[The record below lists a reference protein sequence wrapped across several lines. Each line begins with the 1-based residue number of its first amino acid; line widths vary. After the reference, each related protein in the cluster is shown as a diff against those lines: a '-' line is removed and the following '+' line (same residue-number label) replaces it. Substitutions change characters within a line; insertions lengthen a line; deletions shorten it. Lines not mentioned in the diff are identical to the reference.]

1 MEIYSNMEGGYQEA
15 NETILKSYYEGF
27 VDVNNPKYQTIK
39 NIAEEDEMN
48 LWGSIYHYNRK
59 YYPTRSRNYC
69 FISRVFRAKLNEI
82 KDNRILDT
90 PIANNQPKTHTKQP
104 PN

>member
-1 MEIYSNMEGGYQEA
+1 MEIYSNMEEGYQEA

-48 LWGSIYHYNRK
+48 L
-59 YYPTRSRNYC
+59 
-69 FISRVFRAKLNEI
+69 
-82 KDNRILDT
+82 
-90 PIANNQPKTHTKQP
+90 
-104 PN
+104 